1 MVYTIYKN
9 GDLGD
14 GLFLLNPN
22 KNILGC
28 MAPDYENRWPSHPK
42 PSGSAA
48 HFEGSSFPWTPEGWG
63 GRPRRCPPI
72 LMLRWP
78 WDPGSEMSDVK
89 SMDFPGKMIYNL
101 YWVCHLYDIYIHL
114 LGGKCCF
121 KVWFPAVVPPP
132 NSVLTVASWIS
143 ARSIQ
148 QKLKQPVSD
157 RNKKTCLK
165 GRINICKHW
174 SAIMCRVRHI
184 GISYLQYFLG
194 ILSTQQA

>member
-9 GDLGD
+9 VDLGD

-121 KVWFPAVVPPP
+121 KVCFPAVAPPP

-143 ARSIQ
+143 A
-148 QKLKQPVSD
+148 
-157 RNKKTCLK
+157 
-165 GRINICKHW
+165 W
-174 SAIMCRVRHI
+174 
-184 GISYLQYFLG
+184 
-194 ILSTQQA
+194 STQQKIEATRQKQKNMSKRTNQHLQTLISHHVSCQAHWYINVYHTSSIL